1 MSTWTDER
9 PRDPRVDDRVLE
21 ILSEHS
27 GRIAFNGLR
36 RALGI
41 HPESLTR
48 ALRRLEREGLV
59 VRREGGYAL
68 RQARPASLGSPPESR
83 TIASVELPP
92 GSLRDDVLGRLAG
105 RWFGELR
112 WVGLYDHPGDPWLV
126 WSAGGADAHVMLSVR
141 DGTLRVMTEGP
152 EAQARRLETAAYEL
166 LAHAVQQLR
175 LGARADS
182 PAVATFELG
191 APDEGTARSGFAS

>member
-1 MSTWTDER
+1 M
-9 PRDPRVDDRVLE
+9 
-21 ILSEHS
+21 LSEHS

-59 VRREGGYAL
+59 VHREGGYAL
-68 RQARPASLGSPPESR
+68 RQAHPASHDRPPESR
-83 TIASVELPP
+83 TIASIELPP

-126 WSAGGADAHVMLSVR
+126 WSVGGAEGHVMLSVR
-141 DGTLRVMTEGP
+141 GGTLRVLAEGP
-152 EAQARRLETAAYEL
+152 ASPAHRLESAAYEL
-166 LAHAVQQLR
+166 LAAAVEQLR
-175 LGARADS
+175 EGPRTES
-182 PAVATFELG
+182 PALATFRLDTPE
-191 APDEGTARSGFAS
+191 AARRPSYAS